1 MLFSQMNEN
10 PLHLMSN
17 YVEIY
22 RNDIRGEI
30 EMFRKRIQII
40 KQAPAGSLQQLL
52 EYSRKLVK
60 DAEQGI
66 YNNQLESTEDLQEA
80 GEIAHNINKAVHILK
95 KQNEAAEMRL
105 KMLNQALNIG
115 LWESEIVAGDP
126 LDGNNIIAFSNE
138 FRQMLGFSNTKD
150 YPDAFASWAKS
161 IHPDDRPQLVQ
172 EITKN
177 INKSSEM
184 AAYNVTSR
192 MITKSGEVRWF
203 RCLGQVVR
211 NDEGVPVKLLG
222 IMFDIHDEKSKSDE
236 LEALVTR
243 YDLVN
248 RALVEAPW
256 DMTVV
261 AGDVVNPN
269 NEFWWSPQ
277 FRRELGFTD
286 EQDFPNV
293 FSSWSSRLH
302 PDDHDR
308 TINEFAKHMND
319 YSGRTPY
326 DLDYRLQR
334 KNGEYRWYHA
344 GGETVRDG
352 NGVPLRVAGT
362 IRDVTHEKNKE
373 QIVEAMNQ
381 KTKLLSES
389 IGEMVR
395 GINSITDQAQELV
408 TAQELS
414 ADAAIQV
421 KSSADDTQNI
431 TAFIREIASQTNLLG
446 LNAAIEAA
454 RAGELGLGFGVVAG
468 EVRKLADHSSQA
480 TVNIEDSMQAMKTFI
495 DQILEHIGNMST
507 LTQNQA
513 ALTQQVN
520 ASMDEINMMSQD
532 LVNYSRNL

>member
-1 MLFSQMNEN
+1 MFLKRNEATKQN
-10 PLHLMSN
+10 
-17 YVEIY
+17 
-22 RNDIRGEI
+22 
-30 EMFRKRIQII
+30 RINSHQR
-40 KQAPAGSLQQLL
+40 LL
-52 EYSRKLVK
+52 EYSRKLVESANRG
-60 DAEQGI
+60 DNIVWAEDVM
-66 YNNQLESTEDLQEA
+66 NFQETD
-80 GEIAHNINKAVHILK
+80 EIATNIQQTVKMMK
-95 KQNEAAEMRL
+95 SQNEAMEMRL
-105 KMLNQALNIG
+105 NILNQALNVG

-126 LDGNNIIAFSNE
+126 LDNNNTITFSKE
-138 FRQMLGFSNTKD
+138 FRQILGFRNAED
-150 YPDAFASWAKS
+150 YPNVFASWTKS
-161 IHPDDRPQLVQ
+161 IYPEDRPQLVQ
-172 EITKN
+172 EIKENVNNDKGQT
-177 INKSSEM
+177 
-184 AAYNVTSR
+184 AYNVISR
-192 MITKSGEVRWF
+192 MITKSGEIRWY

-211 NDEGVPVKLLG
+211 DHAGTPIRLLG
-222 IMFDIHDEKSKSDE
+222 VMLDIHDEKSKSEE

-256 DMTVV
+256 DMTVI

-277 FRRELGFTD
+277 FRKELGFKD

-308 TINEFAKHMND
+308 TINEFARHMND

-334 KNGEYRWYHA
+334 KDGEYRWYHA
-344 GGETVRDG
+344 GGETIRDQD
-352 NGVPLRVAGT
+352 GVPLRVAGT

-373 QIVEAMNQ
+373 QIVEAMNL
-381 KTKLLSES
+381 KTKQLSES

-395 GINSITDQAQELV
+395 GINSITDQAQDLV

-421 KSSADDTQNI
+421 KSSADDTKNI
-431 TAFIREIASQTNLLG
+431 TVFIREIASQTNLLG

-468 EVRKLADHSSQA
+468 EVRKLADHSSEA
-480 TVNIEDSMQAMKTFI
+480 TVNIEDSMQKMKTLI

-520 ASMDEINMMSQD
+520 ASMDEINNMSQD

>member
-1 MLFSQMNEN
+1 
-10 PLHLMSN
+10 
-17 YVEIY
+17 
-22 RNDIRGEI
+22 
-30 EMFRKRIQII
+30 MFLKRAQLS
-40 KQAPAGSLQQLL
+40 KQAPADSLHQLL
-52 EYSRKLVK
+52 EYSRKLVE
-60 DAEQGI
+60 DAEKG
-66 YNNQLESTEDLQEA
+66 NFSVQLNGATDLQEV
-80 GEIAHNINKAVHILK
+80 GEIALNINKAVHMMK
-95 KQNEAAEMRL
+95 AQNEAREMRL
-105 KMLNQALNIG
+105 IMLKQAMNIG
-115 LWESEIVAGDP
+115 FWESEIVAGDP
-126 LDGNNIIAFSNE
+126 LDSNNNITFSDE
-138 FRQMLGFSNTKD
+138 FRQMLGFNNAKEF
-150 YPDAFASWAKS
+150 PNVFASWAKS
-161 IHPDDRPQLVQ
+161 IYPEDRPQLVQ
-172 EITKN
+172 EIMNNVNDSTRKT
-177 INKSSEM
+177 
-184 AAYNVTSR
+184 AYNVTSR
-192 MITKSGEVRWF
+192 MITKSGAIRWF
-203 RCLGQVVR
+203 RCLGQVIR
-211 NDEGVPVKLLG
+211 DDAGVPVKLLG
-222 IMFDIHDEKSKSDE
+222 IMFDIHEEKSKSDE

-286 EQDFPNV
+286 EKDFPNV

-302 PDDHDR
+302 PEDHDR

-344 GGETVRDG
+344 GGETVRDSD
-352 NGVPLRVAGT
+352 GVPLRVAGT

-373 QIVEAMNQ
+373 QVVEAMNQ
-381 KTKLLSES
+381 KTKQLSES

-414 ADAAIQV
+414 ADAANQV
-421 KSSADDTQNI
+421 KSSADETKNI

-532 LVNYSRNL
+532 LVDYSRNL

>member
-1 MLFSQMNEN
+1 MLFNRTQ
-10 PLHLMSN
+10 SN
-17 YVEIY
+17 KP
-22 RNDIRGEI
+22 N
-30 EMFRKRIQII
+30 
-40 KQAPAGSLQQLL
+40 ASLQQLL
-52 EYSRKLVK
+52 EYSRKLVV
-60 DAEQGI
+60 DAER
-66 YNNQLESTEDLQEA
+66 NEVNELSTVETDLQEYA
-80 GEIAHNINKAVHILK
+80 EIISNVNKAIHMRSQK
-95 KQNEAAEMRL
+95 NEALTLRL
-105 KMLNQALNIG
+105 TMLNQVMNIG
-115 LWESEIVAGDP
+115 VWESNIVAGDP
-126 LDGNNIIAFSNE
+126 LDRNNKVSFSDE
-138 FRQMLGFSNTKD
+138 FRRMLGYVNAED
-150 YPDAFASWAKS
+150 YPNEFASWAKS
-161 IHPDDRPQLVQ
+161 VNPEDRPQLVQ
-172 EITKN
+172 AITENVNNPK
-177 INKSSEM
+177 ET
-184 AAYNVTSR
+184 APYNVMSR
-192 MITKSGEVRWF
+192 MILKGGEVRWF

-211 NDEGVPVKLLG
+211 NSEGVPIKLLG
-222 IMFDIHDEKSKSDE
+222 IMFDIHDQKTESDE

-277 FRRELGFTD
+277 FRRELGFKD
-286 EQDFPNV
+286 ESDFPNV

-302 PDDHDR
+302 PEDHDR
-308 TINEFAKHMND
+308 TINAFAEHMND

-344 GGETVRDG
+344 GGETIRD
-352 NGVPLRVAGT
+352 NDGVPLRVAGT
-362 IRDVTHEKNKE
+362 IRDVTHEKNKA
-373 QIVEAMNQ
+373 QVVEAMNR
-381 KTKLLSES
+381 KTEQLSES
-389 IGEMVR
+389 ISEMVR

-414 ADAAIQV
+414 AEAATQV
-421 KSSADDTQNI
+421 KVSADETKNI
-431 TAFIREIASQTNLLG
+431 TTFIREIASQTNLLG

-468 EVRKLADHSSQA
+468 EVRKLADHSSDA
-480 TVNIEDSMQAMKTFI
+480 TVNIEDSMHAMKTLV

-520 ASMDEINMMSQD
+520 ASMDEINTMSQD
-532 LVNYSRNL
+532 LVNFSRNL

>member
-1 MLFSQMNEN
+1 
-10 PLHLMSN
+10 
-17 YVEIY
+17 
-22 RNDIRGEI
+22 
-30 EMFRKRIQII
+30 MFRKSTQ
-40 KQAPAGSLQQLL
+40 KMKPAPSGSLQQLL
-52 EYSRKLVK
+52 EYSRKLVE

-66 YNNQLESTEDLQEA
+66 YTNPLESNDNLQEA
-80 GEIAHNINKAVHILK
+80 EEIAHNMNKAVHILK
-95 KQNEAAEMRL
+95 QQNEAAEMRL
-105 KMLNQALNIG
+105 NMLNQALNIG

-126 LDGNNIIAFSNE
+126 LDGNNIIAFSKE
-138 FRQMLGFSNTKD
+138 FRQMLGFSDTKD
-150 YPDAFASWAKS
+150 YPDLFASWAKS

-172 EITKN
+172 EITRN
-177 INKSSEM
+177 VNGSEKT
-184 AAYNVTSR
+184 AYNVTSR

-211 NDEGVPVKLLG
+211 NEDGVPVKLLG

-286 EQDFPNV
+286 EKDFPNV

-302 PDDHDR
+302 PEDHDR

-344 GGETVRDG
+344 GGETVRDS

-480 TVNIEDSMQAMKTFI
+480 TVNIEDSMQAMKAFI
-495 DQILEHIGNMST
+495 DQILDHIGNMST

-520 ASMDEINMMSQD
+520 ASMDEINMMAQD
-532 LVNYSRNL
+532 LVNYSRNM